1 MLIRVDPLK
10 GNAMMSRMI
19 HHKLLRMKMKV
30 AQLQNEARPVPVMI
44 TILARLQ
51 TAMVYHLD
59 IPKQS
64 RINTITNESVSL
76 YVFCSFKSFI
86 LRLARDHRRVN

>member
-1 MLIRVDPLK
+1 MRVDLLK
-10 GNAMMSRMI
+10 GKATISKMI

-30 AQLQNEARPVPVMI
+30 AQLQNKARPVPVMM

-64 RINTITNESVSL
+64 RINTITDESISMF
-76 YVFCSFKSFI
+76 VFCRFKSFI
-86 LRLARDHRRVN
+86 LPLAR